1 MSANGEK
8 DHVGAGLLAI
18 FVGPLGIHKFYLGYN
33 DAGFITLAI
42 TVVGSIC
49 TLGVAAGVMWVISVI
64 EGIIYLSKSQTEF
77 ESIYLLHKREWF

>member
-49 TLGVAAGVMWVISVI
+49 TLGVAAG
-64 EGIIYLSKSQTEF
+64 G
-77 ESIYLLHKREWF
+77 